1 MTDTKRK
8 VSDPGGSRRSV
19 VKREPAGVATPVITE
34 EAP

>member
-8 VSDPGGSRRSV
+8 VSDPGGSRRLV
-19 VKREPAGVATPVITE
+19 VQREPAGVATPATTE